1 LPSDIGEY
9 RLIRSDGAEI
19 GRVVVRVSRHAEARE
34 CATGANRREESGTRD
49 LDH

>member
-34 CATGANRREESGTRD
+34 
-49 LDH
+49 